1 MRTKRFEINNSHQ
14 IKKNFLIFLF
24 VFYTSF
30 CFIVYNKSKNYQQ
43 DELTLVSAYYRIKSK
58 HTPEQYL
65 RWINNIVLLN
75 KSIVLFT
82 NKEFMPILKDL
93 RPKELYNKTV
103 FIEFEIEEFY
113 SFKKFYKDF
122 NQSFEL
128 DYENSYH
135 TVPLY
140 LIWAEKCMF
149 LKRAILHNYFNSKC
163 FYWIDIGYFR
173 EDKKD
178 MEKYIN
184 TWPST
189 KKCYSNNKL
198 LMGQIKNFSQTEK
211 EKIVSFDIDT
221 HIKLNRNL
229 NVAGNIFGGQIK
241 NSLKFIYF
249 YYEAIKLF
257 IKKKIFIG
265 RDQTI
270 FTYVAFAHPEIMNLI
285 MVKNF
290 REFRKVLA

>member
-103 FIEFEIEEFY
+103 FIE
-113 SFKKFYKDF
+113 
-122 NQSFEL
+122 
-128 DYENSYH
+128 
-135 TVPLY
+135 
-140 LIWAEKCMF
+140 
-149 LKRAILHNYFNSKC
+149 LKL
-163 FYWIDIGYFR
+163 
-173 EDKKD
+173 
-178 MEKYIN
+178 
-184 TWPST
+184 
-189 KKCYSNNKL
+189 
-198 LMGQIKNFSQTEK
+198 KNF
-211 EKIVSFDIDT
+211 I
-221 HIKLNRNL
+221 HL
-229 NVAGNIFGGQIK
+229 K
-241 NSLKFIYF
+241 N
-249 YYEAIKLF
+249 F
-257 IKKKIFIG
+257 IKILINLL
-265 RDQTI
+265 
-270 FTYVAFAHPEIMNLI
+270 NLI
-285 MVKNF
+285 MKIVIIQF
-290 REFRKVLA
+290 LYI